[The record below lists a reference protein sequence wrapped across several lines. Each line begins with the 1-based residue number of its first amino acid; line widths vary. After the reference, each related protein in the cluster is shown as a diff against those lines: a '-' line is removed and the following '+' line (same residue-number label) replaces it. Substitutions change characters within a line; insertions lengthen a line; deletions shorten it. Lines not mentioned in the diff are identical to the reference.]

1 MSAPTLEW
9 TLMVPNRPGSARKLG
24 TLSQIAKDDNPR
36 RRRDTLFITIMGD
49 IHFWIP
55 LIVLLAGL
63 LLLRELH

>member
-1 MSAPTLEW
+1 VT
-9 TLMVPNRPGSARKLG
+9 
-24 TLSQIAKDDNPR
+24 DDNPST
-36 RRRDTLFITIMGD
+36 RRDTLFITIMTD